1 MCFSTGHFWSRLLTA
16 LDAANL
22 FATSMDKI
30 GGLHLVMANPGV
42 WRIAHTDIY
51 HLSARCGHNLV
62 FAYFLE
68 GGGGLYDHGWR

>member
-22 FATSMDKI
+22 FATSMTKI
-30 GGLHLVMANPGV
+30 GVLHLNGQSGSLED
-42 WRIAHTDIY
+42 RAHG
-51 HLSARCGHNLV
+51 HLSSFCTMWAQLV